1 MNGKP
6 GNQIP
11 SAAPSIQLLSGVLLR
26 IVEVVLAAF
35 ADVVD
40 GRADVLAAVRGVAGG
55 DVPEHLDAEAAVQV
69 LHDAALPGAADDLR
83 GQPADGPRLGH
94 DVVGDR
100 EAAADQLRAWYDLVD
115 QAVL

>member
-11 SAAPSIQLLSGVLLR
+11 SAAPSIQLLSGLLLR
-26 IVEVVLAAF
+26 AVEVVLAAF

-40 GRADVLAAVRGVAGG
+40 GRADVLAAVRGVPAG
-55 DVPEHLDAEAAVQV
+55 DVPEHLDAEAAVEV
-69 LHDAALPGAADDLR
+69 LHDAALPGSADDLR
-83 GQPADGPRLGH
+83 RQPSDRPGLGH

-100 EAAADQLRAWYDLVD
+100 EAAVNQL
-115 QAVL
+115 